1 MFYQLPVQVHGLQ
14 EAGVQERLA
23 EPVQR
28 SGEEEEKKP
37 PVQSPA
43 LLAGP
48 QQHAHCGRPPA
59 PGGPLGPATPQS
71 GGRGTG
77 LPVLQPPK
85 VKELLDAGAQLQLQ
99 DLQDPL

>member
-1 MFYQLPVQVHGLQ
+1 MLHPLPVQVYGLP

-28 SGEEEEKKP
+28 PAEEEEKKP
-37 PVQSPA
+37 PIQSPA

-59 PGGPLGPATPQS
+59 PGGPLRPATPQS
-71 GGRGTG
+71 GGRGPG
-77 LPVLQPPK
+77 LPVRQS
-85 VKELLDAGAQLQLQ
+85 AQESQVLAKSEEV
-99 DLQDPL
+99 